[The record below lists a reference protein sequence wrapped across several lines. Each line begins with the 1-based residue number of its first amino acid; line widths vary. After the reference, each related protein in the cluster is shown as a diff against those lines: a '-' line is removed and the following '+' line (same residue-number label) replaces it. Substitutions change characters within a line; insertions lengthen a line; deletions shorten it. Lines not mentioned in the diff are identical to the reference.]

1 MELKR
6 VSRRRLFQRSL
17 DQRRQPLRGPSAVK
31 AQMIEAKLVIR
42 KVLRAIKDPQERER
56 LEHIRMGINLTLHE
70 LRRKKPRPKLYY
82 DFDDLSD
89 RGRVMS
95 KLAKELGRGRDVIY
109 HGTRNLRAVMRT
121 GKLLPPH
128 AGERGIFFSRSAEL
142 AAHFACLQGAAAD
155 ERRTPGVLVLDKR
168 SLSYCYRITPSRYD
182 QFSARN
188 EREEV
193 IWHRPVNFRRH
204 LIGVVSDA
212 DVTAKIGPARW
223 LHLPRG
229 FAQWPAE
236 RRRKFAEREIA
247 AGHRLVGKGRARVR
261 KQIIKERSGR

>member
-89 RGRVMS
+89 RSRVMS

-142 AAHFACLQGAAAD
+142 AAHFACLQGAAD

-223 LHLPRG
+223 PHLPRG
-229 FAQWPAE
+229 FAQWPAD
-236 RRRKFAEREIA
+236 RRRKFTEREIA
-247 AGHRLVGKGRARVR
+247 AGHRLVRKGRARVR